1 MESFFG
7 GFVELASRH
16 RVKACEVV
24 KREDIWWEGR
34 ASVIK
39 ACIVAVR
46 SCGLLQS
53 FGTTLACTIG
63 GDKRAGELN
72 EELSRKA
79 KGEVWCYHNLDDGI
93 RYPRGRD
100 AMWALYHVKG

>member
-1 MESFFG
+1 MDCFNH
-7 GFVELASRH
+7 LAQL
-16 RVKACEVV
+16 
-24 KREDIWWEGR
+24 WR
-34 ASVIK
+34 AQLGEIK
-39 ACIVAVR
+39 ER
-46 SCGLLQS
+46 
-53 FGTTLACTIG
+53 
-63 GDKRAGELN
+63 GELN